1 MVQRNEAHFPRLDA
15 TSAVK
20 TAREKGS
27 AQALAPGRHRCS
39 ASAGACATGL
49 LGLCP
54 WALLLGLSPLA
65 RGPSAAGAGQPPRVR
80 WALGRVRSIASWE
93 EGLRLSLP
101 KGQGRLQGQ
110 RAQGRTRRVPS
121 GSCSR
126 PECSPATRP
135 PARTCRRGRLWFP
148 VGSWRL
154 LPRGQLTNTDL
165 FPAPRHRTTNAS
177 QLLSDARPCGTRSGR
192 TARAA
197 SVSVGHSHF

>member
-1 MVQRNEAHFPRLDA
+1 MVQRSEAHFPRLDA

-101 KGQGRLQGQ
+101 KGQGRLRGQ

-148 VGSWRL
+148 VTFWMNSSPGSWLCSL
-154 LPRGQLTNTDL
+154 LNPANSSHTFLKAVSHLQKVILT
-165 FPAPRHRTTNAS
+165 
-177 QLLSDARPCGTRSGR
+177 
-192 TARAA
+192 
-197 SVSVGHSHF
+197 